1 MKKMVISVDD
11 AQRQFAFVKG
21 NRSVNDKIVKQKE
34 KSMKAYGQLSPI
46 TVVNGEK
53 LTAMGGSLV
62 DLEGNGIPN
71 EEAGKYYA
79 VLDGQHRLVAYRNL
93 GLDMDN
99 LVICEPLNAELSI
112 TEVIAQMNICTM
124 TWKGVDYMAAPAM
137 MLEQSNE
144 VFDFAM
150 QLHSKGYP
158 LATISLWCLGGNTLK
173 PKTLVESLK
182 SNKLPNEFEDTG
194 WYQRSIKWYNAAQGK
209 FLDAFLAK
217 KYLIAHIITKF
228 AHADDPV
235 AFTAQMEEKINLLTR
250 GQADE
255 IMNPHKEE
263 NQSRE
268 QATFDLLTQYLG

>member
-1 MKKMVISVDD
+1 MVISVDD

-21 NRSVNDKIVKQKE
+21 NRPVNVRAVKQKE
-34 KSMKAYGQLSPI
+34 KSMKAYGQLTPI
-46 TVVNGEK
+46 TVTDGERVIQ
-53 LTAMGGSLV
+53 MGGRLV
-62 DLEGNGIPN
+62 DLKGNEIPD
-71 EEAGKYYA
+71 EDAGKYYA
-79 VLDGQHRLVAYRNL
+79 VLDGQHRLVAYQNL
-93 GLDMDN
+93 GLDLND

-112 TEVIAQMNICTM
+112 TEIIAQMNICT
-124 TWKGVDYMAAPAM
+124 TVWKKSDYMAAPAM
-137 MLEQSNE
+137 MLKEANE

-150 QLHSKGYP
+150 LLHSKSYP
-158 LATISLWCLGGNTLK
+158 LATISLWCTGTNSLK

-182 SNKLPNEFEDTG
+182 SNKLPKVFEDTG

-235 AFTAQMEEKINLLTR
+235 AFTAQMEEKINQLTR
-250 GQADE
+250 EQADE

-268 QATFDLLTQYLG
+268 QATFDLLNQYLG

>member
-1 MKKMVISVDD
+1 MKKMSVISVIVN
-11 AQRQFAFVKG
+11 RSFAFVKG
-21 NRSVNDKIVKQKE
+21 NRPTNSKAVMAKM
-34 KSMKAYGQLSPI
+34 KSIEEYGLLSPI
-46 TVVNGEK
+46 TVVDGEQVI
-53 LTAMGGSLV
+53 TSGGHLV
-62 DLEGNGIPN
+62 DLNGKDIPDSQSVN
-71 EEAGKYYA
+71 YYA
-79 VLDGQHRLVAYRNL
+79 VLDGQHRLIAYQNL
-93 GLDMDN
+93 GMNMDD

-112 TEVIAQMNICTM
+112 AEVIAQMNICTT
-124 TWKGVDYMAAPAM
+124 TWKGADYMAAPAM
-137 MLEQSNE
+137 MLEKSNE

-150 QLHSKGYP
+150 LLHSKSYP

-182 SNKLPNEFEDTG
+182 SNKLPKEFEDTG

-235 AFTAQMEEKINLLTR
+235 AFTAQMEEKINQLTR
-250 GQADE
+250 EQADE
-255 IMNPHKEE
+255 IMNPHKGE

-268 QATFDLLTQYLG
+268 QATFDLLNQYLG